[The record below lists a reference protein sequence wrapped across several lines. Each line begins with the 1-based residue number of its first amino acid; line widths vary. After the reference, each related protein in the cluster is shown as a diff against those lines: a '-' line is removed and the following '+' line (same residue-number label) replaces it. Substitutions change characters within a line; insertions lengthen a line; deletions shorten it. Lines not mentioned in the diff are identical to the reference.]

1 MSSEP
6 FWLWIGLLAQAFFSM
21 RFIVQWVASERRQE
35 SVFPVAF
42 WFFSLCGGLTLFT
55 YAVYRLDPVFIVGEA
70 AGVLIYL
77 RNLYFI
83 GRKQRR
89 WGRGNS

>member
-1 MSSEP
+1 MSPERL
-6 FWLWIGLLAQAFFSM
+6 WLWVGLLGQAFFSM
-21 RFIVQWVASERRQE
+21 RFIVQWVASERHQD

-55 YAVYRLDPVFIVGEA
+55 YAVYRLDPVFIIGEG

-77 RNLYFI
+77 RNLYLI
-83 GRKQRR
+83 RRKRQR
-89 WGRGNS
+89 WGSSTS

>member
-1 MSSEP
+1 MSSERL
-6 FWLWIGLLAQAFFSM
+6 WLSVGLLAQAFFAM
-21 RFIVQWVASERRQE
+21 RFVVQWVASERRKE

-55 YAVYRLDPVFIVGEA
+55 YAVYRVDPVFILGEA
-70 AGVLIYL
+70 AGILIYV

-83 GRKQRR
+83 GRKRWR
-89 WGRGNS
+89 WGSGNS

>member
-1 MSSEP
+1 MSPERL
-6 FWLWIGLLAQAFFSM
+6 WLWVGLLGQAFFSM
-21 RFIVQWVASERRQE
+21 RFIVQWVASERRRE

-55 YAVYRLDPVFIVGEA
+55 FAVYRLDPVFIMGEG

-77 RNLYFI
+77 RNLYLI

-89 WGRGNS
+89 WGSSTS

>member
-1 MSSEP
+1 MSPERL
-6 FWLWIGLLAQAFFSM
+6 WLSVGLLGQAFFSM
-21 RFIVQWVASERRQE
+21 RFIVQWVASERHQD

-55 YAVYRLDPVFIVGEA
+55 YAVHRVDPVFIIGEG

-77 RNLYFI
+77 RNLYLI

-89 WGRGNS
+89 WGSSTS

>member
-1 MSSEP
+1 MSPEQL
-6 FWLWIGLLAQAFFSM
+6 WLSVGLLGQAFFSM
-21 RFIVQWVASERRQE
+21 RFIVQWVASERHRD

-55 YAVYRLDPVFIVGEA
+55 YAVYRLDPVFIMGEG

-77 RNLYFI
+77 RNLYLI

-89 WGRGNS
+89 WGRSTS